1 MGWLRRLFTGLHLKV
16 NEAKSAVDLATR
28 RKVLGYSFWL
38 GPGGVVKRRVARK
51 AQDKL
56 KERVRHTTRRS
67 GGRSLS
73 QVVQELRSYLPG
85 WKAYFRLADTPKA
98 LATLDEWIRHRL
110 RALQLKHWKR
120 GRTTFRQLRQLGLS
134 QDEAARVAACTRSW
148 WRNSALL
155 LNKALPIRFFD
166 ELGLPRLAT

>member
-1 MGWLRRLFTGLHLKV
+1 
-16 NEAKSAVDLATR
+16 
-28 RKVLGYSFWL
+28 
-38 GPGGVVKRRVARK
+38 
-51 AQDKL
+51 
-56 KERVRHTTRRS
+56 
-67 GGRSLS
+67 
-73 QVVQELRSYLPG
+73 VVQELRSYLPG